1 MKGGG
6 AHSAARPVLDIRGKI
21 LATADETPPLSDGAV
36 AGATALCAV
45 GRMASPSERAKRASA
60 RTAIDTRRAP
70 PACSAALE
78 MLEWMWVSH
87 DREYRGAVPGML
99 L

>member
-1 MKGGG
+1 MVDTLIKMKGGG

-45 GRMASPSERAKRASA
+45 GRAWLPRCGYSFAVTRGGLFRSLFGPRGA
-60 RTAIDTRRAP
+60 RCNYSFVSP
-70 PACSAALE
+70 PASL
-78 MLEWMWVSH
+78 V
-87 DREYRGAVPGML
+87 DT
-99 L
+99 